1 MSDVKIFKVT
11 GRIDKP
17 MLFEPINFK
26 KDVAAMKESHAVEK
40 IYAEM
45 GSRHRAKR
53 NQITILKVEAV
64 VETEEGTQV

>member
-26 KDVAAMKESHAVEK
+26 KDVTAMKESHAVEK

>member
-1 MSDVKIFKVT
+1 MSESKVFKIT

-17 MLFEPINFK
+17 MLFEPINFR
-26 KDVAAMKESHAVEK
+26 KDVVAVKESHAVEK

-53 NQITILKVEAV
+53 NQITIVKVETV
-64 VETEEGTQV
+64 MEEEEGAQG

>member
-26 KDVAAMKESHAVEK
+26 KDVTAMKESHAVEK

-64 VETEEGTQV
+64 VETEEGAQG